1 MVSFARFLRLAALVR
16 FMRLAALAV
25 AFLVS
30 PAAAQT
36 GPQPKL
42 PLEPLEILTKTGIR
56 VFQVEFVQT
65 EEQRRIGL
73 MFRKELPDGEG
84 MLFDFA
90 RPQPVAMWMRNT
102 IVPLDMIFIRADG
115 TIANIAKHT
124 TPFSEQSVYAEG
136 YVKGVLEVVAGT
148 ADRYGIAPGDK
159 VSHRIFRGR

>member
-1 MVSFARFLRLAALVR
+1 MTIMFRFLRRAA
-16 FMRLAALAV
+16 FALA
-25 AFLVS
+25 FLTL
-30 PAAAQT
+30 PAIAQT

-42 PLEPLEILTKTGIR
+42 PLEPLEILTRGGIR
-56 VFQVEFVQT
+56 VFQVEFAQT

-84 MLFDFA
+84 MLFDFG
-90 RPQPVAMWMRNT
+90 RSQPVAMWMRNT

-115 TIANIAKHT
+115 TVANIAKNT
-124 TPFSEQSVYAEG
+124 TPFSEQSIYADG

-148 ADRYGIAPGDK
+148 ADRYGIAPGDR